1 MKKLLVLMMTI
12 ICAVAMLAAGCGG
25 DKKEAKKAE
34 PAKVLRV
41 GTEPTFAPF
50 EFQKEGSKDYDGFD
64 MDLARAIGKQMGAK
78 VEIVNMGFDALI
90 PALNAN
96 NIDLIAAGMSITD
109 ERKKAITF
117 SDPYYTSGLIIM
129 VNKDNKEVK
138 SEKDLEGKRIAVQI
152 GTTGEKKARSIKGAK
167 VTAFN
172 TNTEAAME
180 LKNKGVDAVIND
192 SPVVGYYLAQGG
204 NKTAMTVGE
213 VMEAEQYGLAVKK
226 GNDKLAADVNKALA
240 ELKKNGEYDKIY
252 KTWFGEV
259 KK

>member
-90 PALNAN
+90 PALNAG
-96 NIDLIAAGMSITD
+96 NIDAAIAGMTITD
-109 ERKKAITF
+109 ERKKAVTF
-117 SDPYYTSGLIIM
+117 SDPYYTSGLIVM
-129 VNKDNKEVK
+129 VKKDNTTVK
-138 SEKDLEGKRIAVQI
+138 SVNDLKGKRIAAQI
-152 GTTGEKKARSIKGAK
+152 GTTGEMKARKVEGAK
-167 VTAFN
+167 VTTFN
-172 TNTEAAME
+172 TQDEAALE
-180 LKNKGVDAVIND
+180 LKNGGVDAVIGD
-192 SPVVGYYLAQGG
+192 LPVVEYFLTKGG
-204 NKTAMTVGE
+204 DKFAMTVGE

>member
-1 MKKLLVLMMTI
+1 MKKLLILMMTV

-117 SDPYYTSGLIIM
+117 SEPYYTSGLIIM

-252 KTWFGEV
+252 KSWFGEV

>member
-1 MKKLLVLMMTI
+1 MMKKLLVLMMTI

-117 SDPYYTSGLIIM
+117 SEPYYTSGLIVM
-129 VNKDNKEVK
+129 VKKDNTAVK
-138 SEKDLEGKRIAVQI
+138 SVDDLKGKRIAAQI
-152 GTTGEKKARSIKGAK
+152 GTTGEMKARKVEGAK
-167 VTAFN
+167 VTTFN
-172 TNTEAAME
+172 TQDEAALE
-180 LKNKGVDAVIND
+180 LKNGGVDAVIGD
-192 SPVVGYYLAQGG
+192 LPVVEYFLTKGG
-204 NKTAMTVGE
+204 DKFAMTVGE
-213 VMEAEQYGLAVKK
+213 KMEAEQYGIAVKK
-226 GNDKLAADVNKALA
+226 DSKLAADINKAMA
-240 ELKKNGEYDKIY
+240 ELKKNGEFDKIY
-252 KTWFGEV
+252 KKWFGE

>member
-1 MKKLLVLMMTI
+1 MKKLLILMMTV

-117 SDPYYTSGLIIM
+117 SEPYYTSGLIIM

-138 SEKDLEGKRIAVQI
+138 SEKDLEGNYPETSGSAMVAYALMKGERLGMLEKGYGKI
-152 GTTGEKKARSIKGAK
+152 GEEILEGIRRTY
-167 VTAFN
+167 
-172 TNTEAAME
+172 
-180 LKNKGVDAVIND
+180 LKSEDGVLHLYGICASAGLGPGPDNRRD
-192 SPVVGYYLAQGG
+192 RDGSPRYYLSEKQGLDNQHG
-204 NKTAMTVGE
+204 
-213 VMEAEQYGLAVKK
+213 
-226 GNDKLAADVNKALA
+226 AAACMMA
-240 ELKKNGEYDKIY
+240 YSEY
-252 KTWFGEV
+252 V
-259 KK
+259 RR

>member
-1 MKKLLVLMMTI
+1 MKKLLILMMTV

-25 DKKEAKKAE
+25 NKKEAKKAE

-117 SDPYYTSGLIIM
+117 SEPYYTSGLIIM

>member
-1 MKKLLVLMMTI
+1 MKKLLVFLMMAI
-12 ICAVAMLAAGCGG
+12 MACSMMLTGCGG

-117 SDPYYTSGLIIM
+117 SEPYYTSGLIVM

-138 SEKDLEGKRIAVQI
+138 SAKDLEGKRIAVQI

>member
-1 MKKLLVLMMTI
+1 MKKLLILMMTV

-117 SDPYYTSGLIIM
+117 SEPYYTSGLIIM